1 MCVCVCVA
9 SWFPFQKLEE
19 MSVCVFARAKV
30 VESMKH
36 LSAAGDV
43 VECDWSVTKCE
54 EAKGETCGD
63 MLRRYK

>member
-1 MCVCVCVA
+1 M
-9 SWFPFQKLEE
+9 
-19 MSVCVFARAKV
+19 CVFARAKV

-54 EAKGETCGD
+54 EAKGRAQVE
-63 MLRRYK
+63 

>member
-1 MCVCVCVA
+1 MLRGLV
-9 SWFPFQKLEE
+9 
-19 MSVCVFARAKV
+19 VCVFARAKV

-54 EAKGETCGD
+54 EAKGRAQVE
-63 MLRRYK
+63 

>member
-1 MCVCVCVA
+1 MGLWVHCFFHLSPAEKAQHAVN
-9 SWFPFQKLEE
+9 SSLGKRRWKW
-19 MSVCVFARAKV
+19 AKV

-54 EAKGETCGD
+54 EAKGRAQVE
-63 MLRRYK
+63 